1 MLKNEDLK
9 SVFANDYKQRRYFA
23 NKNTT
28 ILKINAQGLEK
39 LARDPYANDFVVLS
53 CKFNFL
59 MCNSIISAVNMI
71 RNIPDSDLKKPIYF
85 MDSNDNEVH
94 MQDGMTMVPRPK
106 KFTIGVWF
114 KTKENIVDGKG

>member
-9 SVFANDYKQRRYFA
+9 AVFANDYKQRRYFA

-39 LARDPYANDFVVLS
+39 LARCPYTNDFIVLS

-59 MCNSIISAVNMI
+59 ICKSILVALN
-71 RNIPDSDLKKPIYF
+71 
-85 MDSNDNEVH
+85 
-94 MQDGMTMVPRPK
+94 
-106 KFTIGVWF
+106 TI
-114 KTKENIVDGKG
+114 KN